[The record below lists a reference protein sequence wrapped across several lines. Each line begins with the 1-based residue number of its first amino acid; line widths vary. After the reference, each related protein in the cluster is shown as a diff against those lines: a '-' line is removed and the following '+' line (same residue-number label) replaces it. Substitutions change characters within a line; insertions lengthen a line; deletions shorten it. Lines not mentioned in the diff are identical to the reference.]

1 MAESTSRI
9 QYQIVGGSHWIHA
22 TKGPEGPVDDVST
35 RAPAQGASHREPA
48 QEMTVAEFVRRKFLP
63 EHIATKRTP
72 GRRHY
77 QAILKHI
84 ISPDYVD
91 RIFGVDGQR
100 SRAKLKTNPNWP
112 YVDNVRLLDVQPEHV
127 QRLISV
133 ALETGYS
140 TQTAK
145 HIRNVVSSIISH
157 AIREGFFMGGN
168 PAILVPPPG
177 MQRKTPHALTFEQTV
192 RVMQAMRYP
201 ELEITLMVIL
211 TGMNIAEI
219 CGLQW
224 KYVNVTDHR
233 ANREGELIP
242 PRTIAVRKQ
251 WYRGELSS
259 VPEGRRKNI
268 PIADLLKKCFLRLSQ
283 AKGGGWNDFVLVSRT
298 GKPINQINV
307 AARRLKS
314 IGEQLEI
321 PWLSWQVFRRTR
333 SRLVHEFG
341 AQLQHEL
348 AMAIPARPDSARNL
362 WWTSDTDRFP
372 SRKSARAGTDGTRQ
386 KGDSRDNPE

>member
-1 MAESTSRI
+1 MAESTQRI
-9 QYQIVGGSHWIHA
+9 EYRIVGKSHWVRI
-22 TKGPEGPVDDVST
+22 TKGPEGPGNDVSPRT
-35 RAPAQGASHREPA
+35 PTHGTIYREPV
-48 QEMTVAEFVRRKFLP
+48 QEMTVAEFVGRKFLP

-77 QAILKHI
+77 QAILKHV

-91 RIFGVDGQR
+91 QIFGVDLQR
-100 SRAKLKTNPNWP
+100 SRTKLKTNPNWP
-112 YVDNVRLLDVQPEHV
+112 YVGDVRLLDVRPEHV

-133 ALETGYS
+133 ALEMGYS

-145 HIRNVVSSIISH
+145 HIRNVVSAIISH
-157 AIREGFFMGGN
+157 AIKEGYFMGGN
-168 PAILVPPPG
+168 PAILVAPPG
-177 MQRKTPHALTFEQTV
+177 MQRRTPHSLTLEQTV

-201 ELEITLMVIL
+201 ELEMTLIAIL
-211 TGMNIAEI
+211 TEMNIAEI

-224 KYVNVTDHR
+224 KYVNLTDYHT
-233 ANREGELIP
+233 NREGEAIL

-259 VPEGRRKNI
+259 VPEGRRKDI
-268 PIADLLKKCFLRLSQ
+268 PIPDLLKKCFLQLIE
-283 AKGGGWNDFVLVSRT
+283 AKAGEWNDFVLVSRA

-307 AARRLKS
+307 AARRLKA
-314 IGEQLEI
+314 IGEQLKI

-333 SRLVHEFG
+333 GSLVDEFG

-348 AMAIPARPDSARNL
+348 AIAIPQRIR
-362 WWTSDTDRFP
+362 
-372 SRKSARAGTDGTRQ
+372 DGKTA
-386 KGDSRDNPE
+386 

>member
-1 MAESTSRI
+1 MAESTSGI
-9 QYQIVGGSHWIHA
+9 GYQIVKRSHWIRV
-22 TKGPEGPVDDVST
+22 TKGPDRPVDDVSAH
-35 RAPAQGASHREPA
+35 APARDAIYREPVE
-48 QEMTVAEFVRRKFLP
+48 EMTVAEFIERKFLP

-77 QAILKHI
+77 QAILKHV
-84 ISPDYVD
+84 ISPDHVD
-91 RIFGVDGQR
+91 RIFGVDLQR

-112 YVDNVRLLDVQPEHV
+112 YVDNVRLLDLQPDHI

-133 ALETGYS
+133 ALEMGYS

-145 HIRNVVSSIISH
+145 HIRNVVSAMVAH
-157 AIREGFFMGGN
+157 AIKEGYFIGGN

-177 MQRKTPHALTFEQTV
+177 MRRKTPHALTFEQTV

-201 ELEITLMVIL
+201 EFEMTLIVIL

-224 KYVNVTDHR
+224 KYVNLTDHH
-233 ANREGELIP
+233 ANREGESIS

-251 WYRGELSS
+251 WYRGELSG
-259 VPEGRRKNI
+259 VPDGRRKDI
-268 PIADLLKKCFLRLSQ
+268 PVPDLLKKCFLRLSQ
-283 AKGGGWNDFVLVSRT
+283 ARVGGWNDFVLVSRT
-298 GKPINQINV
+298 GRPINQINI
-307 AARRLKS
+307 AARRLKL
-314 IGEQLEI
+314 IGEHLEV

-333 SRLVHEFG
+333 GRLVDEFG

-348 AMAIPARPDSARNL
+348 ARAMPGNL
-362 WWTSDTDRFP
+362 LRTTHADP
-372 SRKSARAGTDGTRQ
+372 RAGDRHR
-386 KGDSRDNPE
+386 S

>member
-1 MAESTSRI
+1 MAESIPRI
-9 QYQIVGGSHWIHA
+9 QYQIVGGSHWIRV
-22 TKGPEGPVDDVST
+22 TKGPEGPADHVSA
-35 RAPAQGASHREPA
+35 RASAQGASHREPV
-48 QEMTVAEFVRRKFLP
+48 QEMTVAEFVEHKFLP

-91 RIFGVDGQR
+91 RIFGVDGQQ

-112 YVDNVRLLDVQPEHV
+112 YVDNVRLLDVHPEHV

-133 ALETGYS
+133 ALATGYS

-145 HIRNVVSSIISH
+145 HIRNVVSSMISH
-157 AIREGFFMGGN
+157 AIKEGCFMGGN

-192 RVMQAMRYP
+192 RVLQAMRHP
-201 ELEITLMVIL
+201 ELEMTLIVIL
-211 TGMNIAEI
+211 TGMNVAEI

-224 KYVNVTDHR
+224 KFVNLSDR
-233 ANREGELIP
+233 DASREGEFILSN
-242 PRTIAVRKQ
+242 TIAVRKQ

-259 VPEGRRKNI
+259 VPEGRRKNVPI
-268 PIADLLKKCFLRLSQ
+268 PNLLKKNLLRLSQ
-283 AKGGGWNDFVLVSRT
+283 ARVERQDFVFVSRT
-298 GKPINQINV
+298 GKPINQTNI

-333 SRLVHEFG
+333 LRLADEFG

-348 AMAIPARPDSARNL
+348 AMATNLRPNLASTSITEIFEKIPPKRKKS
-362 WWTSDTDRFP
+362 TFSDIT
-372 SRKSARAGTDGTRQ
+372 K
-386 KGDSRDNPE
+386 

>member
-1 MAESTSRI
+1 MAGSARWFEHQNGLQPYGDRTAIEPEQPAKDLASRTPKSSTVR
-9 QYQIVGGSHWIHA
+9 Q
-22 TKGPEGPVDDVST
+22 E
-35 RAPAQGASHREPA
+35 REKA
-48 QEMTVAEFVRRKFLP
+48 LEMTITEFVEWKFLP

-84 ISPDYVD
+84 LKPDEVN
-91 RIFGVDGQR
+91 RIFRVDVER
-100 SRAKLKTNPNWP
+100 SKGKLKTNPNWP
-112 YVDNVRLLDVQPEHV
+112 YLDNVRLRDIKPEDV

-145 HIRNVVSSIISH
+145 HIRNVVSAIISH
-157 AIREGFFMGGN
+157 AIKEGCFLGSN
-168 PAILVPPPG
+168 PAILVSPPG
-177 MQRKTPHALTFEQTV
+177 MQRKTAYALTFEQMV
-192 RVMQAMRYP
+192 NVLQAMRYP
-201 ELEITLMVIL
+201 EWEMALIAIL

-224 KYVNVTDHR
+224 KFVNLTDHLV
-233 ANREGELIP
+233 NREGELIP
-242 PRTIAVRKQ
+242 PRSISVRTQ

-259 VPEGRRKNI
+259 VPEGRRKHVPI
-268 PIADLLKKCFLRLSQ
+268 PHLLRSAFLQLNKARNV
-283 AKGGGWNDFVLVSRT
+283 GWNDFVLESRA

-314 IGEQLEI
+314 IGEQLEV

-333 SRLVHEFG
+333 AALVREYG

-348 AMAIPARPDSARNL
+348 AMAVTIKASLPPISIEKGR
-362 WWTSDTDRFP
+362 
-372 SRKSARAGTDGTRQ
+372 RQ
-386 KGDSRDNPE
+386 

>member
-1 MAESTSRI
+1 MAESMPGVE
-9 QYQIVGGSHWIHA
+9 YQIVAGSRWVRI
-22 TKGPEGPVDDVST
+22 TKGPEGLVDDIST
-35 RAPAQGASHREPA
+35 GKHAHAATYREPV
-48 QEMTVAEFVRRKFLP
+48 QEMTVAEFVGRKFLP

-84 ISPDYVD
+84 ISPEYVD
-91 RIFGVDGQR
+91 QIFGDGQR
-100 SRAKLKTNPNWP
+100 SRAKLKRNPNWP
-112 YVDNVRLLDVQPEHV
+112 YVDNVRLLDIQPEHV

-133 ALETGYS
+133 ALEMGYS

-145 HIRNVVSSIISH
+145 HIRNVLSAIISH
-157 AIREGFFMGGN
+157 AIKEGYFMGGN
-168 PAILVPPPG
+168 PAILVSPPG
-177 MQRKTPHALTFEQTV
+177 MQRKTPHALTFDQTV

-201 ELEITLMVIL
+201 ELEMTLIVIL

-224 KYVNVTDHR
+224 KYVNLTDHH
-233 ANREGELIP
+233 ANREGELIL

-268 PIADLLKKCFLRLSQ
+268 PIQDLLKKCLMRLSQ
-283 AKGGGWNDFVLVSRT
+283 ARVGGWNDFVLVSRA

-314 IGEQLEI
+314 IGEQLEV

-333 SRLVHEFG
+333 GRLVHEFG

-348 AMAIPARPDSARNL
+348 AMAIPAKPDVAR
-362 WWTSDTDRFP
+362 TSMADGR
-372 SRKSARAGTDGTRQ
+372 SR
-386 KGDSRDNPE
+386 

>member
-1 MAESTSRI
+1 MAESTPGI
-9 QYQIVGGSHWIHA
+9 EYQIIAGSHWVRI
-22 TKGPEGPVDDVST
+22 TKGPERPVDDLSE
-35 RAPAQGASHREPA
+35 PKPEHGASYREPV
-48 QEMTVAEFVRRKFLP
+48 QEMTVAEFVGRKFLP
-63 EHIATKRTP
+63 EHIAIKRTA

-91 RIFGVDGQR
+91 QIFGVDGRR
-100 SRAKLKTNPNWP
+100 SRAKLKRNPNWP

-133 ALETGYS
+133 ALEMGYS

-145 HIRNVVSSIISH
+145 HIRNVVSAIISH
-157 AIREGFFMGGN
+157 AIKEGLFLGGN
-168 PAILVPPPG
+168 PAILVSPPG
-177 MQRKTPHALTFEQTV
+177 MQRRTAHDLTFEQTL
-192 RVMQAMRYP
+192 RVMEAMRYP
-201 ELEITLMVIL
+201 EFEMTLIVIL

-224 KYVNVTDHR
+224 KYVNLTDHHI
-233 ANREGELIP
+233 NREGELIS

-259 VPEGRRKNI
+259 VPQGRRKNI
-268 PIADLLKKCFLRLSQ
+268 PIPDLLKKCLTRLSQ
-283 AKGGGWNDFVLVSRT
+283 AKAGGWNDFVLVSRA

-314 IGEQLEI
+314 IGDQLEI

-333 SRLVHEFG
+333 ARLLHEFG

-348 AMAIPARPDSARNL
+348 AMAIPAKPEVAR
-362 WWTSDTDRFP
+362 TSI
-372 SRKSARAGTDGTRQ
+372 TDGRP
-386 KGDSRDNPE
+386 R